1 MVFVL
6 VQGSDAFLQGQQ
18 ALVDLRSVNP
28 SLLLQLVCMVS
39 GSLAASQVD
48 KRYFAMKLILLFQA
62 NLKNG
67 V

>member
-1 MVFVL
+1 MVLVL

-39 GSLAASQVD
+39 GSLAAS
-48 KRYFAMKLILLFQA
+48 
-62 NLKNG
+62 
-67 V
+67 